1 MGKIEVQSTL
11 PGHMQTT
18 EFQNDEFFPKYEL
31 DFGMPDIP
39 IKPKL
44 FRFEDTDPT
53 SANNN
58 LHKYDYSS
66 IEMIQE

>member
-1 MGKIEVQSTL
+1 MGKVEVFSSL
-11 PGHMQTT
+11 PGQMQTI
-18 EFQNDEFFPKYEL
+18 ELQNDEFFPKYEL
-31 DFGMPDIP
+31 EFGLPDIP

-58 LHKYDYSS
+58 LHKYQYSS
-66 IEMIQE
+66 IEMI